1 MKLLAY
7 VLLALIAAAGIG
19 LAVSGDPGYVQI
31 VYREWTLETSLVLLV
46 IVLLLAFFAF
56 HYVLR
61 LWTAMRRFP
70 KRLAHLQKQKRLN
83 RARTA
88 LTHGLVKLAEG
99 DWAVAEK
106 ELTKHT
112 EHSETPLINYLAA
125 ARAAQEQG
133 ADDRRDNYLQLAQQC
148 KPGHDVAT
156 GLTQATL
163 QIAHRQTGQALTT
176 LHKLRGTAHK
186 NTAVL
191 KLLMALYIESQ
202 EWQHLLELLPDLRRL
217 GVIDNQRADDL
228 EGTAHAKL
236 LARAAQGPD
245 SLALVKT
252 WQQVPQKL
260 RQHESILSEYA
271 SALIAQ
277 GAGEQAETMLQE
289 AIQKNWGDTLAHLY
303 GLAAGADPAKQ
314 LTRAEAWLKDH
325 ENNATLL
332 LTLGHLS
339 LRNRLW
345 GKARRYLESSISTG
359 AKPETYQMLG
369 QLLERLGEQENALDC
384 YRKGLALTAGKII
397 TMPPL
402 PAYPSDATKGA
413 KRIENA
419 ILPVR

>member
-19 LAVSGDPGYVQI
+19 LGVSGDPGYVQI

-70 KRLAHLQKQKRLN
+70 KRLKQLQKQKRLN

-88 LTHGLVKLAEG
+88 LIHGFVKLAEG
-99 DWAVAEK
+99 NWAAAEK

-112 EHSETPLINYLAA
+112 EHSETPLLNYLAA

-148 KPGHDVAT
+148 DPSHDVAT

-163 QIAHRQTGQALTT
+163 QIAHKQTGQAIAT
-176 LHKLRGTAHK
+176 LHKLRGIAHK

-191 KLLMALYIESQ
+191 KLLMTLYIESQ

-217 GVIDNQRADDL
+217 GVIDGQRADDL
-228 EGTAHAKL
+228 ECTAHARL

-245 SLALVKT
+245 SLALVKA

-271 SALIAQ
+271 RALIAQ

-289 AIQKNWGDTLAHLY
+289 SIQKNWSNTLVYLY
-303 GLAAGADPAKQ
+303 GLATGADPAKQ
-314 LTRAEAWLKDH
+314 LARAEAWLKDR
-325 ENNATLL
+325 ENNTVLL
-332 LTLGHLS
+332 LTLGRLC

-345 GKARRYLESSISTG
+345 GKARRYLESSIG
-359 AKPETYQMLG
+359 EEAKPETFQILG
-369 QLLERLGEQENALDC
+369 QLLERLGEQGNALDC
-384 YRKGLALTAGKII
+384 YRKGLALTTDKTIA
-397 TMPPL
+397 MPPL
-402 PAYPSDATKGA
+402 PSYPSDAIKGA

>member
-1 MKLLAY
+1 MKLLTY
-7 VLLALIAAAGIG
+7 VLLALIAAVGIG
-19 LAVSGDPGYVQI
+19 MAVSGDPGYVQI

-99 DWAVAEK
+99 DWAAAEK

-133 ADDRRDNYLQLAQQC
+133 ADERRDNYLQLAQQC

-176 LHKLRGTAHK
+176 LHKLRSTAHK

-202 EWQHLLELLPDLRRL
+202 EWQHLLELLPDLRRT
-217 GVIDNQRADDL
+217 GIMDNQSADNL
-228 EGTAHAKL
+228 ERTAHARL
-236 LARAAQGPD
+236 LARVAQGTD
-245 SLALVKT
+245 SLALVKA

-260 RQHESILSEYA
+260 RQHESILSEYT

-289 AIQKNWGDTLAHLY
+289 AIQKNWGDALVYLY

-314 LTRAEAWLKDH
+314 LARAEAWLKDH